1 LIEKGFFFVDLSV
14 TVFSILIIG
23 FQISALIIL
32 SVAVFIVVK
41 VIFAIEYRYQKLL
54 FFFMI
59 ILLLLQTGCFT
70 GQVIITLH
78 CLFNLKF
85 TSTSLDYSIRKFE
98 FT

>member
-1 LIEKGFFFVDLSV
+1 MIEKVCFSVDLSV

-59 ILLLLQTGCFT
+59 ILLLLQTGCFI